1 MLVLAGSVVRE
12 GERTDLVCQRAGP
25 QHASVRAV
33 YDGQTTGQGCE
44 PQLRPGVPSGM
55 RLCRRL

>member
-55 RLCRRL
+55 